1 MKKLTCLMCSVLM
14 FAVLSPLFA
23 ASKNGREGAM
33 PAYYDAELF
42 TMNFKEQPAGAEE
55 SLLANNGSINVI
67 YMSDDGLP
75 GGLPF
80 ISVLD
85 AIQGDGFN
93 PLWVEVQV
101 VFNEGFTAHQFFS
114 DEEIEDAADAGEITL
129 VPTDEVYRCSVIGPK

>member
-1 MKKLTCLMCSVLM
+1 

-23 ASKNGREGAM
+23 ASKNGRAGVM

-42 TMNFKEQPAGAEE
+42 TINFKEQPAGAEKA
-55 SLLANNGSINVI
+55 LLAHNGSINVI

-80 ISVLD
+80 VSVLD

-101 VFNEGFTAHQFFS
+101 VFNPGFVAHQLFS
-114 DEEIEDAADAGEITL
+114 DDEVNDAAAAGEINL